1 MRKIISICL
10 LLTLLL
16 SCAVCVYAD
25 GQTDVIFTSNSSFAV
40 GGTATVDLTKTAQ
53 TVLNDD
59 AITSDMYNA
68 ALEMNMSVSWICSNG
83 ADKKG
88 TSVTWMTEDAGK
100 EYTCRV
106 GFYADKALTEFIGF
120 VDSQPF
126 TVSDGSAPQKVE
138 ITPTGPFYLTV
149 GKSFQQQLSC
159 NVQGVTFE
167 NFRTS
172 FPNGIDISSSGL
184 ISGTP
189 SKAGFWY
196 VTIAAYKNGEQIG
209 DVGVE
214 FYVEEG
220 PAVDPP
226 KITTKTLPE
235 ATVGQSYYVK
245 LDCTDPDASFGE
257 WHNPGAANDL
267 SKTGLILTQHGE
279 LEGTPSEAGTYTFT
293 IYAAGEGSE
302 GYMTY
307 TLVVKEAEGTDPTE
321 PGTEATT
328 ENTGDA
334 TEAVT
339 EPGETT
345 DSTKPSKSPA
355 QKGEK
360 DQAENQDNDTDGGD
374 IWIFVAIGLGVL
386 VVGMVVAIVVIL
398 KKKKA

>member
-25 GQTDVIFTSNSSFAV
+25 GQTDVIFKSNSSFAV

-53 TVLNDD
+53 AVLNDD

-68 ALEMNMSVSWICSNG
+68 ALEKNMSVSWICSNG

-100 EYTCRV
+100 EYICRV
-106 GFYADKALTEFIGF
+106 SFYADKAKTEFIDYIDSDPF
-120 VDSQPF
+120 VISGG
-126 TVSDGSAPQKVE
+126 SGSATPKIPN
-138 ITPTGPFYLTV
+138 ITTDSLQDGRV
-149 GKSFQQQLSC
+149 GK
-159 NVQGVTFE
+159 E
-167 NFRTS
+167 
-172 FPNGIDISSSGL
+172 
-184 ISGTP
+184 
-189 SKAGFWY
+189 Y
-196 VTIAAYKNGEQIG
+196 YK
-209 DVGVE
+209 
-214 FYVEEG
+214 
-220 PAVDPP
+220 
-226 KITTKTLPE
+226 
-235 ATVGQSYYVK
+235 K
-245 LDCTDPDASFGE
+245 LECTDPDVRWELFRSSLPDGMY
-257 WHNPGAANDL
+257 
-267 SKTGLILTQHGE
+267 LTQHGE
-279 LEGTPSEAGTYTFT
+279 IEGTPTKAGNYYVVVMATPEAGEDYAATAEFELTILAEDAQLYTMEIWEGPKKTEYISGEKLDLTGLRVRIYGPDGYLDSVNGKHLTYTNQPLVTLGEQKIALRYEDAFDVIIVT
-293 IYAAGEGSE
+293 VKAAPVGNTG
-302 GYMTY
+302 
-307 TLVVKEAEGTDPTE
+307 DP
-321 PGTEATT
+321 T
-328 ENTGDA
+328 ENTGGA

>member
-25 GQTDVIFTSNSSFAV
+25 GQTDVIFTNNSSFAV

-53 TVLNDD
+53 TILNDD

-68 ALEMNMSVSWICSNG
+68 ALEKNMSVSWICSNG

-100 EYTCRV
+100 EYVCRV
-106 GFYADKALTEFIGF
+106 GFYADSALTEYVGF
-120 VDSQPF
+120 VDSLPF
-126 TVSDGSAPQKVE
+126 TVSGA
-138 ITPTGPFYLTV
+138 TP
-149 GKSFQQQLSC
+149 K
-159 NVQGVTFE
+159 
-167 NFRTS
+167 
-172 FPNGIDISSSGL
+172 I
-184 ISGTP
+184 
-189 SKAGFWY
+189 
-196 VTIAAYKNGEQIG
+196 
-209 DVGVE
+209 
-214 FYVEEG
+214 
-220 PAVDPP
+220 P
-226 KITTKTLPE
+226 KITTDSLQDGR
-235 ATVGQSYYVK
+235 VGNEYYKK
-245 LDCTDPDASFGE
+245 LECTDPDVRWELFRSNLPNGMY
-257 WHNPGAANDL
+257 
-267 SKTGLILTQHGE
+267 LTQHGE
-279 LEGTPSEAGTYTFT
+279 IEGTPTKAGNYYVVVMATPEAGEEYATTAEFELTILAEETQLYFMEIWEVPKKTEYISGEKLDMTGLRVRIYGPDGYLDSVDGKYLTYTNQPLVTLGEQKISLRYEDAFDVIIVT
-293 IYAAGEGSE
+293 VKAAPGGNT
-302 GYMTY
+302 G
-307 TLVVKEAEGTDPTE
+307 DPTE

>member
-40 GGTATVDLTKTAQ
+40 GGTATVDLTKTSQ
-53 TVLNDD
+53 TVLDD
-59 AITSDMYNA
+59 DSITSDMYNA

-88 TSVTWMTEDAGK
+88 TSVTWMSEDAGK

-126 TVSDGSAPQKVE
+126 TVSGGSGSATPKIPN
-138 ITPTGPFYLTV
+138 ITTDSLQDGRV
-149 GKSFQQQLSC
+149 GK
-159 NVQGVTFE
+159 E
-167 NFRTS
+167 
-172 FPNGIDISSSGL
+172 
-184 ISGTP
+184 
-189 SKAGFWY
+189 Y
-196 VTIAAYKNGEQIG
+196 YK
-209 DVGVE
+209 
-214 FYVEEG
+214 
-220 PAVDPP
+220 
-226 KITTKTLPE
+226 
-235 ATVGQSYYVK
+235 K
-245 LDCTDPDASFGE
+245 LECTDPDVRWELFRSSLPDGMY
-257 WHNPGAANDL
+257 
-267 SKTGLILTQHGE
+267 LTQHGE
-279 LEGTPSEAGTYTFT
+279 IEGTPTKAGNYYVVVMATPEAGEDYAATAEFELTILAEDAQLYTMEIWEGPKKTEYISGEKLDLTGLRVRIYGPDGYLDSVDGKYLTYTNQPLVTLGEQKISLRYEDAFDVIIVT
-293 IYAAGEGSE
+293 VKAAPGGNT
-302 GYMTY
+302 G
-307 TLVVKEAEGTDPTE
+307 DPTE

>member
-1 MRKIISICL
+1 
-10 LLTLLL
+10 
-16 SCAVCVYAD
+16 
-25 GQTDVIFTSNSSFAV
+25 
-40 GGTATVDLTKTAQ
+40 
-53 TVLNDD
+53 LNDD

-68 ALEMNMSVSWICSNG
+68 ALEKNMSVSWVCSNG
-83 ADKKG
+83 TDKKG
-88 TSVTWMTEDAGK
+88 TSVTWAAEDAGK
-100 EYTCRV
+100 EYVCRV
-106 GFYADKALTEFIGF
+106 GFYADKELTEFVAFI
-120 VDSQPF
+120 DSQPF
-126 TVSDGSAPQKVE
+126 TVSGGSAPQKVE
-138 ITPTGPFYLTV
+138 ITPTGPFYLTA
-149 GKSFQQQLSC
+149 GKSFKQQLSC

-189 SKAGFWY
+189 SKEGFWY
-196 VTIAAYKNGEQIG
+196 VTIAVYKNGEQIG

-220 PAVDPP
+220 QAVEPP

-235 ATVGQSYYVK
+235 ATVGEKYYVK
-245 LDCTDPDASFGE
+245 LNCSDPDATFTE
-257 WHNPGAANDL
+257 WYNPGKANDL
-267 SKTGLILTQHGE
+267 SKTELTLTQHGE
-279 LEGTPSEAGTYTFT
+279 LEGKPTKAGTYSFC
-293 IYAAGEGSE
+293 ICAAGDGGED
-302 GYMTY
+302 YMTY
-307 TLVVKEAEGTDPTE
+307 TLVVKEAAATDPTE

-345 DSTKPSKSPA
+345 DSTKPSKSPS

-374 IWIFVAIGLGVL
+374 IWIFVGIGLGVL